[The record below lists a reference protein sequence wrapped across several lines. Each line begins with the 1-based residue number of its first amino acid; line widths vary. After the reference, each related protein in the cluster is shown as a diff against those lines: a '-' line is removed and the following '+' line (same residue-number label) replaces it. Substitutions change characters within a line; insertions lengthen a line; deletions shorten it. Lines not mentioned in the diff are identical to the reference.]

1 MSVPMRRAPVPVLR
15 ITVAAA
21 IVALGSVLAGC
32 TVGSPTIQTP
42 TPTPSVIITPSTSAA
57 PAASSPAPSV
67 TSSSPS
73 VPVLPA
79 GCSQLLPLGT
89 LDRILGFG
97 VLGQVTYL
105 RAAPVL
111 QSGRTGRVTCSYGNP
126 ATATVGAT
134 PSNAT
139 ASASAGSTPLVQV
152 SYITYTDAAIAAARV
167 QSTVEA
173 DGANGVVTPT
183 TVNGKPADIVIGA
196 KSSELL
202 MSDGART
209 LVVVVLPAVITP
221 DKAPAA
227 LKAIAQTMLLFGRP
241 AASASAA
248 AAGSS

>member
-1 MSVPMRRAPVPVLR
+1 MAAAMGRAQLWAV
-15 ITVAAA
+15 IVAATL
-21 IVALGSVLAGC
+21 VGGLALSGC
-32 TVGSPTIQTP
+32 TVGSPKIQPP
-42 TPTPSVIITPSTSAA
+42 TPTSTPTVTITPSTPAA
-57 PAASSPAPSV
+57 PAVSSPAPSV
-67 TSSSPS
+67 ASSPS
-73 VPVLPA
+73 VPLLPA
-79 GCSQLLPLGT
+79 GCSQLLPLGA

-126 ATATVGAT
+126 ATATVGAS
-134 PSNAT
+134 PSKAT
-139 ASASAGSTPLVQV
+139 ASASATTTPLVQV

-167 QSTVEA
+167 QATVEA
-173 DGANGVVTPT
+173 DGASGVVTPT

-209 LVVVVLPAVITP
+209 LVIVLLPAVITP

-241 AASASAA
+241 PSTASPT

>member
-1 MSVPMRRAPVPVLR
+1 MPAPMWRAQLRVLR
-15 ITVAAA
+15 VTVIAG
-21 IVALGSVLAGC
+21 IVALGFALAGC

-42 TPTPSVIITPSTSAA
+42 TLTPSVIITPSTSA
-57 PAASSPAPSV
+57 PPVFSSPAPSV
-67 TSSSPS
+67 ASSPS
-73 VPVLPA
+73 APVLPA

-126 ATATVGAT
+126 ATVTVGAT
-134 PSNAT
+134 PANAT
-139 ASASAGSTPLVQV
+139 ASAASATPLVQV
-152 SYITYTDAAIAAARV
+152 SYITYTDAAIAVARV
-167 QSTVEA
+167 QATVET
-173 DGANGVVTPT
+173 DGASGVVTPT
-183 TVNGKPADIVIGA
+183 TVNGKPADIVIGS

-209 LVVVVLPAVITP
+209 LVVVVLPVVITP

-227 LKAIAQTMLLFGRP
+227 LKAIAQAMLLFGQP
-241 AASASAA
+241 PASASASA
-248 AAGSS
+248 TL

>member
-1 MSVPMRRAPVPVLR
+1 MAAAMGRAQLR
-15 ITVAAA
+15 AVIVAATL
-21 IVALGSVLAGC
+21 VGGLVLSGC
-32 TVGSPTIQTP
+32 TVGSPKIQPP
-42 TPTPSVIITPSTSAA
+42 TPTSTPTVTITPSTPAA
-57 PAASSPAPSV
+57 PAVSSPAPSV
-67 TSSSPS
+67 ASSAS
-73 VPVLPA
+73 VPLLPA

-134 PSNAT
+134 PSKAT
-139 ASASAGSTPLVQV
+139 ASASTSTTPLVQV
-152 SYITYTDAAIAAARV
+152 SYITYTDAAIATARV
-167 QSTVEA
+167 QATVEA
-173 DGANGVVTPT
+173 DGASGVVTPT

-209 LVVVVLPAVITP
+209 LVIVLLPAVITP

-241 AASASAA
+241 RSTASPT

>member
-1 MSVPMRRAPVPVLR
+1 MPAPMGRAPLR
-15 ITVAAA
+15 ALRVTAAA
-21 IVALGSVLAGC
+21 GITALGFVLAGC

-42 TPTPSVIITPSTSAA
+42 TPTPSVIITPSTSA
-57 PAASSPAPSV
+57 PPVVSSPPPSV
-67 TSSSPS
+67 ASSPS

-134 PSNAT
+134 PSNPT
-139 ASASAGSTPLVQV
+139 ASASASTAPLVQV

-167 QSTVEA
+167 QATVEA
-173 DGANGVVTPT
+173 DGASGVVTPT
-183 TVNGKPADIVIGA
+183 TVNGKPADIVIGT

-209 LVVVVLPAVITP
+209 LVVVVLPVVITP

-227 LKAIAQTMLLFGRP
+227 LKAIAQTMLLFGQP
-241 AASASAA
+241 PTAATAAA

>member
-1 MSVPMRRAPVPVLR
+1 MSAPETRAPLAGLLAGATAVGGL
-15 ITVAAA
+15 
-21 IVALGSVLAGC
+21 VLAGC
-32 TVGSPTIQTP
+32 TVGSQQAQPPTVTVSV
-42 TPTPSVIITPSTSAA
+42 TPSA
-57 PAASSPAPSV
+57 PPPPVVSSPAAAV
-67 TSSSPS
+67 SSASS
-73 VPVLPA
+73 VPVLPT
-79 GCSQLLPLGT
+79 GCSQILPLGT

-126 ATATVGAT
+126 ATTTAGVS
-134 PSNAT
+134 PST
-139 ASASAGSTPLVQV
+139 SAPTTSSTPLVQV

-167 QSTVEA
+167 QATVEA
-173 DGANGVVTPT
+173 DGASGVVTPT

-209 LVVVVLPAVITP
+209 LVIVMLPAVITP

-227 LKAIAQTMLLFGRP
+227 LKALAQAMLVFGLP
-241 AASASAA
+241 PSASPT

>member
-1 MSVPMRRAPVPVLR
+1 M
-15 ITVAAA
+15 AAA
-21 IVALGSVLAGC
+21 IGRAQFRAVIVAATLLGGLALSGC
-32 TVGSPTIQTP
+32 TVGSPTVQPPTP
-42 TPTPSVIITPSTSAA
+42 TPTPSVTITPGISAT
-57 PAASSPAPSV
+57 PAVSSPAPSV
-67 TSSSPS
+67 ASSASFPL
-73 VPVLPA
+73 LPA

-97 VLGQVTYL
+97 LLGQVTYL

-134 PSNAT
+134 PSH
-139 ASASAGSTPLVQV
+139 ASASASASTSTTPLVQV

-167 QSTVEA
+167 QATVEA
-173 DGANGVVTPT
+173 DGASGVVTPT

-209 LVVVVLPAVITP
+209 LVIVMLPAVITP

-227 LKAIAQTMLLFGRP
+227 LKAIAQAMLLFGRP
-241 AASASAA
+241 PSASPT